1 MSRHIVSIA
10 RPEPGETHAIVGYD
24 RILNHYFV
32 QFWGVAQGEA
42 VVTREWEGRDL
53 MRAVD
58 VLEMPDALITLLL
71 QEFVGMARTNTLRD
85 WRSEC

>member
-1 MSRHIVSIA
+1 
-10 RPEPGETHAIVGYD
+10 
-24 RILNHYFV
+24 
-32 QFWGVAQGEA
+32 VAQGEA